1 MIKEELEK
9 WAEQASDLYNKIGSE
24 KNLSFYTQSPLD
36 KLVDNQVEVMIIG
49 INPGSEGDYKT
60 MLTNKAWTHCNSKIE
75 KMPTWHLLK
84 GNHNWIESMNCSSWD
99 LHINWPYFKGL
110 MRYFSLIGERNI
122 LMDETKFVLTNMT
135 FLNTKNKKDLSD
147 DILPQTISHT
157 VKLIEI
163 IKPKMIVFLAGG
175 DAFGYLNNLKG
186 ESKFQDLTSKYPIKK
201 VKDSSIH
208 VGSLCGIPC
217 YGVRHPAYEAEE
229 VFLQISTFLKCV
241 FGLEIKDLPPCDYIN
256 EQCNEAVKYVEKAK
270 VLKDRI
276 KPVVSATGA
285 CSWIYQHEVLVI
297 EQSTSWA
304 SNDGGLKQT
313 AKIGNNN
320 IAMDLTP
327 VSNENKYYLSVFCRN
342 KDNSAAAIILKRL
355 LERVNV
361 EFQPYFN
368 NPNRHLVASFDFDD
382 DETIIKTITET
393 IQTLKNAICQ
403 LFNH

>member
-1 MIKEELEK
+1 MKKEELEK
-9 WAEQASDLYNKIGSE
+9 WAERASVLYNEIGSE
-24 KNLSFYTQSPLD
+24 KKLSFYTQSPLD

-49 INPGSEGDYKT
+49 INPGSEGDYET
-60 MLTNKAWTHCNSKIE
+60 MLSNKTWTHCNGKIDN
-75 KMPTWHLLK
+75 MPTWHLLK

-99 LHINWPYFKGL
+99 LHVSWPYFKGL

-135 FLNTKNKKDLSD
+135 FLNTKNKKDLSN
-147 DILPQTISHT
+147 DILPRTISLT
-157 VKLIEI
+157 VELIELI
-163 IKPKMIVFLAGG
+163 RPKMIVFLDGG

-186 ESKFQDLTSKYPIKK
+186 EFKFQDHTSKYPIKK
-201 VKDSSIH
+201 VKDSSVY
-208 VGSLCGIPC
+208 VGELNEIPC
-217 YGVRHPAYEAEE
+217 YGVRHPAYAAEE

-241 FGLEIKDLPPCDYIN
+241 FGLKVKDLPSCDFIN
-256 EQCNEAVKYVEKAK
+256 EQCNEAIKYVEKAK
-270 VLKDRI
+270 VLKDSI
-276 KPVVSATGA
+276 KHTVSEIGA

-297 EQSTSWA
+297 EQSTSWD

-313 AKIGNNN
+313 VKIGNNN

-355 LERVNV
+355 LESVNV
-361 EFQPYFN
+361 EFQPYFK

-382 DETIIKTITET
+382 DENIIKTITET
-393 IQTLKNAICQ
+393 AITIKNAICQ
-403 LFNH
+403 S